1 MHMIIVHTGPS
12 ASFMRNAWKTR
23 SAGNR
28 GGESL
33 KIPDEYTC
41 DLCGYTFL
49 DGEVPEN
56 FCPNCGSSTVT
67 KELSYDEFLEDETFI
82 NINILNYHVSR

>member
-1 MHMIIVHTGPS
+1 M
-12 ASFMRNAWKTR
+12 KTR
-23 SAGNR
+23 GAGSR

-67 KELSYDEFLEDETFI
+67 KELSYDEFLDDEAFI
-82 NINILNYHVSR
+82 SILNYHVSH